1 MTHFALLFGFAL
13 TLSWIAIRIAIPIA
27 HQMGVVDR
35 PGGHKLHEESTPFV
49 GGFGVYLALIGSL
62 ALLASTSEGGQVL
75 PMLHWQSLALGA
87 TVMFVTGL
95 IDDIRHLGFKIRF
108 LIQTGV
114 ALVMALVGEVVV
126 FDLGYIALGERIDLG
141 LLAIPFTIFATVGVI
156 NSLNMIDGIDG
167 LSGSVSL
174 VSLFLIALV
183 ALTGGAYGYGLLAIA
198 LLGGVAGF
206 LHYNLRYRSRRRAR
220 VFLGD
225 NGSMLLGFLFA
236 WLLTGLSQDPIRLM
250 GPVTAVWL
258 FAIPVMDTL
267 GVMLRRVWLGKSP
280 FRPDRHH
287 LHHLFIRAGFRVQNV
302 VYAVALIHLC
312 MGLIGVFGLW
322 MGVPDH
328 VMLVALLVVLAGYV
342 YLIARPWRF
351 VPALRRV
358 HTFLDLTS
366 PDTRG
371 VFLGNCELSGAQSLI
386 AEVKSAMGS
395 RDDYRLCV
403 YQTQRA
409 GRELPYVYAVLEMLT
424 EESDAAA
431 EELRRL
437 VVTLKRRLK
446 GKMGVRVR
454 QFLIRNPT
462 NDRRVGLKHTAR
474 EFRSEDRRMQHKK
487 RLIHSTHG
495 IGCPEIVPVS
505 A

>member
-1 MTHFALLFGFAL
+1 MTHLALLFGFGL
-13 TLSWIAIRIAIPIA
+13 ILSWIAIRIAIPLA

-62 ALLASTSEGGQVL
+62 SMLVATSGSDVAL

-108 LIQTGV
+108 LIQAGV

-126 FDLGYIALGERIDLG
+126 SDLGHIDLGERIDLG
-141 LLAIPFTIFATVGVI
+141 LLAIPFTIFATIGVI

-183 ALTGGAYGYGLLAIA
+183 ALAGGAYDYGLLAIA

-206 LHYNLRYRSRRRAR
+206 LYYNMRYLSRRRAR

-236 WLLTGLSQDPIRLM
+236 WMLTALSQEPARLM

-267 GVMLRRVWLGKSP
+267 GVMLRRIWLGKSP

-312 MGLIGVFGLW
+312 MGLIGVAGLW
-322 MGVPDH
+322 LGAPDH
-328 VMLVALLVVLAGYV
+328 VMLFALLLVLAGYV

-351 VPALRRV
+351 VPALRRL
-358 HTFLDLTS
+358 HTFLGLTS

-371 VFLGNCELSGAQSLI
+371 VFLGNCELGAAQALI
-386 AEVKSAMGS
+386 AEVKTEMNT

-403 YQTQRA
+403 YQAQRA
-409 GRELPYVYAVLEMLT
+409 GREGPYVYAVLEMLT
-424 EESDAAA
+424 EESDAAT

-437 VVTLKRRLK
+437 VAALKRRLK
-446 GKMGVRVR
+446 GRKMGVRVR
-454 QFLIRNPT
+454 QFLIRNPL
-462 NDRRVGLKHTAR
+462 NDRRVGRKRTDR
-474 EFRSEDRRMQHKK
+474 EFRSEERRQRHLKK
-487 RLIHSTHG
+487 LIHSTHG
-495 IGCPEIVPVS
+495 IGCPDVVS

>member
-1 MTHFALLFGFAL
+1 LLL
-13 TLSWIAIRIAIPIA
+13 LVTLFWHDQTVP
-27 HQMGVVDR
+27 
-35 PGGHKLHEESTPFV
+35 P
-49 GGFGVYLALIGSL
+49 
-62 ALLASTSEGGQVL
+62 
-75 PMLHWQSLALGA
+75 LHWPSLALGA

-95 IDDIRHLGFKIRF
+95 IDDIVHLGFRIRF
-108 LIQTGV
+108 LIQAGV
-114 ALVMALVGEVVV
+114 ALVMALVGGVVV
-126 FDLGYIALGERIDLG
+126 LDLGDVDFGDKVSLG
-141 LLAIPFTIFATVGVI
+141 LLAIPFTIFATIGVI

-183 ALTGGAYGYGLLAIA
+183 ALAGGVYDYGLLAIA

-206 LHYNLRYRSRRRAR
+206 LHFNMRYRSRRRAR

-236 WLLTGLSQDPIRLM
+236 WMLTALSQEPIRLM

-267 GVMLRRVWLGKSP
+267 GVMLRRIWLGKSP

-302 VYAVALIHLC
+302 VYAVALIHLG
-312 MGLIGVFGLW
+312 MGLIGVAGLW
-322 MGVPDH
+322 MGVPDF
-328 VMLVALLVVLAGYV
+328 VMLVALLCMLAAYV

-358 HTFLDLTS
+358 HTFLGLTS

-371 VFLGNCELSGAQSLI
+371 VFLGNCELAGAQALI
-386 AEVKSAMGS
+386 AGVKSEMGS

-403 YQTQRA
+403 YQTQRI
-409 GRELPYVYAVLEMLT
+409 GREETYVYAVLEMLT
-424 EESDAAA
+424 EETDAAA
-431 EELRRL
+431 EELKRQ
-437 VVTLKRRLK
+437 VAALKRRFK
-446 GKMGVRVR
+446 GQMGVRVR
-454 QFLIRNPT
+454 QFLIRNPS
-462 NDRRVGLKHTAR
+462 NDRRVGRKRTDK
-474 EFRSEDRRMQHKK
+474 EFRSEDRRQQHRKS
-487 RLIHSTHG
+487 LIHSTHG
-495 IGCPEIVPVS
+495 IGCPDPV
-505 A
+505 AI